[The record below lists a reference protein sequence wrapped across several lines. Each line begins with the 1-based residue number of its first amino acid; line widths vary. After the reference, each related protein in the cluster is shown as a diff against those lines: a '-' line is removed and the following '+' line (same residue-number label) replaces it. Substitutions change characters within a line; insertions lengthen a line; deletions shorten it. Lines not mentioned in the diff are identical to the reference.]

1 MQFLLSY
8 VSNFS
13 RRRILNRYRALIPA
27 IRRRQQELAGTD
39 PALLTA
45 TLRNSI
51 QPNLIDACANVLI
64 ACDQLKGQDFQ
75 VMEERLTWNILPFD
89 SQILGGLVLYHNQI
103 AEMATGEGKTLA
115 AIFAAYLGALG
126 GRKVHIVTANDY
138 LAQRD
143 SIWMKPVYDKL
154 GCSVGLL
161 TRELSYED
169 RQEAYKADVLYATSS
184 SLIFDYLG
192 DKGLITDASQRLQQG
207 LDFAIVDEADS
218 VLIDEARTPIVISGK
233 KETDLSLYK
242 KLHKPV
248 REVHRLQ
255 EQYIAGLEK
264 SVTALLDKGN
274 PDTKELGRLCYLIL
288 QADPNNEQLIE
299 WCQDSGIRNA
309 AEKFQ
314 LDVDANP
321 ITKAELHNQG
331 FYSIGQRDHSIHLS
345 DGCQEQFSKLLGKSL
360 VIPDLSAQISRLERA
375 GLAQEEQDRQR
386 ELLSK
391 EVEDISAQLNVINQL
406 IKAYALHRRDIE
418 YIVKDGEIVLIDAN
432 TGRLMPGRHL
442 SDGLHQAVELKEGL
456 RMSPESQTL
465 AETSIQNYFRQYKN
479 LGGMTGTATIDADEF
494 LNTYRLDVIPIPPHR
509 KCIRESRPDLHFMS
523 QSAKMRR
530 IVEDIARIHAEG
542 RPILIG
548 TSSVQESEQVSA
560 RLQKIGLEHT
570 VLNAKNH
577 AREAT
582 IIAQAGQRG
591 AITIA
596 TSMAG
601 RGTDIKLAKECV
613 PLGGLHI
620 IGTTR
625 YYLRRLDE
633 QLLGRC
639 ARQGDP
645 GSIQFYVSLED
656 DLLKEDKVPVARYM
670 RFFKADDAGIHQL
683 LVNKVVEDTQ
693 SKFSG
698 YYHSIRRQLVSFDN
712 VVAVHR
718 LRIFGMRQDI
728 MEGALTAEMLL
739 RQHLE
744 ELKEQERSGLDWFRK
759 TFPIALPD
767 GTPDD
772 PAVLAGHYKAA
783 FEPRVKELGLDPGK
797 LDQFLLLTH
806 LDEAWRDYIT
816 SLGVLKEGA
825 QLQSYA
831 QSDPVVDF
839 SNKSAKLFIT
849 FTERYRDAVF
859 KHLFP
864 ALSELKRRGSEA
876 AAPKVRMKR

>member
-13 RRRILNRYRALIPA
+13 RRRILNRYRALVPS
-27 IRRRQQELAGTD
+27 IRRRQQELAGSD
-39 PALLTA
+39 PAALTA
-45 TLRNSI
+45 SLRSAAE
-51 QPNLIDACANVLI
+51 PNLVDACANVLI
-64 ACDQLKGQDFQ
+64 ACDQLKGRDFQ

-89 SQILGGLVLYHNQI
+89 SQILGGLVLFHNQV

-115 AIFAAYLGALG
+115 AIFAAYLGMLK

-154 GCSVGLL
+154 GCTVGLL
-161 TRELSYED
+161 TRELSYEQ
-169 RQEAYKADVLYATSS
+169 RQAAYRADVLYATSS
-184 SLIFDYLG
+184 ALIFDYLG

-218 VLIDEARTPIVISGK
+218 VLIDEARTPIVISGR

-248 REVHRLQ
+248 REVHRMQ
-255 EQYIAGLEK
+255 EKYVSGLEK
-264 SVTALLDKGN
+264 SVTDLIAKGN
-274 PDTKELGRLCYLIL
+274 PDAKQLGRLCYQIL
-288 QADPNNEQLIE
+288 QADPNNQQLLE
-299 WCQDSGIRNA
+299 WGQDSSIRNA

-321 ITKAELHNQG
+321 ITKAELHNLG
-331 FYSIGQRDHSIHLS
+331 FYSISQRDHTVHLS
-345 DGCQEQFSKLLGKSL
+345 DDCQEQFSKLLGKSL
-360 VIPDLSAQISRLERA
+360 VIPDLSAQINRLERA
-375 GLAQEEQDRQR
+375 GLAPEEQERQR
-386 ELLSK
+386 EALSK
-391 EVEDISAQLNVINQL
+391 EVEDISSQLNVIQQL
-406 IKAYALHRRDIE
+406 IKAYALYRRDIE
-418 YIVKDGEIVLIDAN
+418 YIVREGEIVLIDAN
-432 TGRLMPGRHL
+432 TGRLLPGRHL
-442 SDGLHQAVELKEGL
+442 SDGLHQAVELKEGMK
-456 RMSPESQTL
+456 MSPESQVL
-465 AETSIQNYFRQYKN
+465 AETSIQNYFRQYKH

-509 KCIRESRPDLHFMS
+509 KCIRESRPDLHFMTH
-523 QSAKMRR
+523 SAKMKRL
-530 IVEDIARIHAEG
+530 VDDIARIHAEG

-548 TSSVQESEQVSA
+548 TSSVQESELVST
-560 RLQKIGLEHT
+560 RLTKLGLQHT

-577 AREAT
+577 AREAM
-582 IIAQAGQRG
+582 IIAEAGQRG
-591 AITIA
+591 SITIA

-620 IGTTR
+620 VGTTR

-645 GSIQFYVSLED
+645 GSIQFYLSLED
-656 DLLKEDKVPVARYM
+656 DLFKDDKVPVARYM
-670 RFFKADDAGIHQL
+670 RFFPATDTGIHQL

-693 SKFSG
+693 AKFSS
-698 YYHSIRRQLVSFDN
+698 YYHSMRRQLVSFDN

-718 LRIFGMRQDI
+718 LRIFAMRQDI
-728 MEGALTAEMLL
+728 LDGALSSEMLL
-739 RQHLE
+739 QQHLTD
-744 ELKEQERSGLDWFRK
+744 LKEEERSGLDWFRK
-759 TFPIALPD
+759 TLPIGLPD
-767 GTPDD
+767 QTPDD
-772 PAVLAGHYKAA
+772 PTVLVGHYKAA
-783 FEPRVKELGLDPGK
+783 FEPKIAELGLDQK
-797 LDQFLLLTH
+797 RFEQFLLLSH

-816 SLGVLKEGA
+816 SLSVLKEGA
-825 QLQSYA
+825 QLQTYA

-849 FTERYRDAVF
+849 FTDRYRDSVF
-859 KHLFP
+859 RHLFP
-864 ALSELKRRGSEA
+864 AMAELKRTRPQPEGA
-876 AAPKVRMKR
+876 NPRFRR